1 MDANAEAD
9 DREYR
14 SYREAVVLV
23 AASHHVAPESSE
35 KSRLTA
41 ASVDRLE
48 CNQVHE
54 QINGT
59 SNAADANEA
68 DEI

>member
-1 MDANAEAD
+1 MQMQKRTIESIDPIGA
-9 DREYR
+9 
-14 SYREAVVLV
+14 AVFV
-23 AASHHVAPESSE
+23 AASRRAEVIG
-35 KSRLTA
+35 KVLT

-48 CNQVHE
+48 CNQVRE

-59 SNAADANEA
+59 GNATGANEA

>member
-1 MDANAEAD
+1 MQKRTIESIDPIGGMSCSSP
-9 DREYR
+9 RR
-14 SYREAVVLV
+14 
-23 AASHHVAPESSE
+23 VAPESSE

-41 ASVDRLE
+41 APVDRLE

-54 QINGT
+54 QINDT
-59 SNAADANEA
+59 SNATGANEA